1 MNEYNLSLRL
11 QYAVVIAIWSRK
23 KSEYSLEK
31 PLEMLCVCVCSIT
44 VNSSLNLPKF
54 DHCKSCKFLLEF
66 IGVVVVVVV
75 VLRVF
80 DHCKIFPSVF
90 GILTTCLTP

>member
-11 QYAVVIAIWSRK
+11 QYAVVVAIWSRK

-54 DHCKSCKFLLEF
+54 DHCKFLLEF

-75 VLRVF
+75 CVCSITVRFSLLFLEFLPLV
-80 DHCKIFPSVF
+80 
-90 GILTTCLTP
+90 

>member
-1 MNEYNLSLRL
+1 
-11 QYAVVIAIWSRK
+11 
-23 KSEYSLEK
+23 
-31 PLEMLCVCVCSIT
+31 MLCVCVCSIT

-75 VLRVF
+75 VVLRLRVSSITVRF
-80 DHCKIFPSVF
+80 SLLFSEFLPLV
-90 GILTTCLTP
+90 